1 MAEWGERYREDVI
14 RNNNQGVCVCVCVC
28 ICMYVYMYMYIF
40 KMFVDLER
48 NGGKGE
54 TSIGCPDW
62 NLNPQHLVYGMMFQP
77 AGAQGV

>member
-1 MAEWGERYREDVI
+1 
-14 RNNNQGVCVCVCVC
+14 
-28 ICMYVYMYMYIF
+28 MYVYMYMYIF

-77 AGAQGV
+77 AGAQGVYFQKISCYLVRVAGFHKTSHIFKQNT